1 MTRPLPWFAFA
12 LVALVALAL
21 LVLSS
26 EARAQEREDRSPRIA
41 VNLALGFAGELDTQI
56 GDSRADVDLDPTV
69 GFDVRG
75 ELPVLD
81 FLAVGVWFEMLGV
94 LTDTN
99 GAERE
104 ETVGFDAYVRARWV
118 FEVIPSDLFI
128 EPYVLLP
135 LGFTAGILPDD
146 DGSGDDVW
154 AGWNTGVLAGAQILH
169 GSGFGGYLE
178 LGWRHAE
185 VYDRRSVTILG
196 TTLTTDLALTMNEL
210 ALNFGAVYAF

>member
-1 MTRPLPWFAFA
+1 MHRPAALFA
-12 LVALVALAL
+12 AL
-21 LVLSS
+21 LSVTELSAATA
-26 EARAQEREDRSPRIA
+26 EAQEREDRSPRVA
-41 VNLALGFAGELDTQI
+41 VNLALGFAGELDTQV
-56 GDSRADVDLDPTV
+56 GNSRADVDLDPTV

-128 EPYVLLP
+128 EPYLLLP

-154 AGWNTGVLAGAQILH
+154 AGWNTGVLAGAQVLH

-178 LGWRHAE
+178 FGWRHAE
-185 VYDRRSVTILG
+185 VYDHRSVTILG
-196 TTLTTDLALTMNEL
+196 TTITTDLALTMNEL
-210 ALNFGAVYAF
+210 ALNFGAVYSF